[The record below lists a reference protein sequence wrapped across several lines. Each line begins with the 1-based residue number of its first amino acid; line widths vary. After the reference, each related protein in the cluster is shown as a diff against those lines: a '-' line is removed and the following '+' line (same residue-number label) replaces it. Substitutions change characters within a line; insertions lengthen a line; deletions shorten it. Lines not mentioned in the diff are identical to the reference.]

1 MTKSTE
7 QNTDCAS
14 LEQDSLKA
22 LHLDQQLCF
31 ALYSASLAMTKTY
44 KPLLDNLGITYP
56 QYLVMLVL
64 WQHDGIALKAIGEQL
79 HIDSGALTPVLKRME
94 GMGLLKRTR
103 NPGNERTL
111 DIRLTEAGLAM
122 RTQALEVNRRAGA
135 SCGLDL
141 PKVMQLR
148 EDLVE
153 LRNHLTKNAK

>member
-7 QNTDCAS
+7 QNKDCAP
-14 LEQDSLKA
+14 LEQDSLTA

-44 KPLLDNLGITYP
+44 KPLLDNLGLTYP

-64 WQHDGIALKAIGEQL
+64 WQNDGIALKAIGEQL

-103 NPGNERTL
+103 NPENERTL
-111 DIRLTEAGLAM
+111 DIRLTKAGLAM
-122 RTQALEVNRRAGA
+122 RTQALEVNRSAGA

-141 PKVMQLR
+141 PKVVQMR
-148 EDLVE
+148 EDLLE

>member
-1 MTKSTE
+1 MSQSNLNCQSSIE
-7 QNTDCAS
+7 DAIL
-14 LEQDSLKA
+14 LEKQI
-22 LHLDQQLCF
+22 CF
-31 ALYSASLAMTKTY
+31 PLYSAANAVIRAY
-44 KPLLDNLGITYP
+44 RPLLEKLDLTYS

-103 NPGNERTL
+103 NPDNERTL